1 MSPPTTIQALCR
13 ANLGLLRQKL
23 QLVSVLKSSFGDSK
37 AKTLYA
43 QVCPV
48 VEASVGQHIRHSMD
62 HLELAAQLAAGKS
75 ETNELHYD
83 LRKRGGEDEHD
94 MDEAQQRMERV
105 VELLKDVPEAT
116 QPETVQAYFM
126 LSGDP
131 KEFQLPSTLEREMGF
146 AAHHGIH
153 HMAMVKIIALGT
165 LGIPRDA
172 LSLDFGRAP
181 STIVYDRNLSSDQST
196 PQ

>member
-23 QLVSVLKSSFGDSK
+23 QLVSVLKSNFGDSK
-37 AKTLYA
+37 AKTLYG

-75 ETNELHYD
+75 KTNELHYD

-105 VELLKDVPEAT
+105 VELLKDVPEA
-116 QPETVQAYFM
+116 QPRTVQAYFM
-126 LSGDP
+126 LSEDP
-131 KEFQLPSTLEREMGF
+131 KEFQLPSTVEREMGF

-153 HMAMVKIIALGT
+153 HMAMVKIIALRT

-172 LSLDFGRAP
+172 LSPDFGRAP
-181 STIVYDRNLSSDQST
+181 STIVYDHNPSSDQSP